1 MPSKPVLTKEQF
13 EVIFEEVCLVIATT
27 HRGLNHILRE
37 IIPKNVG
44 ITCCPVTFYRRVDA
58 IPEYVNKYAEARRR
72 QAEYMVEQ
80 IIDIA
85 DDVSADKYV
94 DEEGREHTNHEAIN
108 RSRLR
113 VDARKWHASKL
124 APKKY
129 GDSTKLEHSGPDGE
143 PLTKVTVEIVNGSQA
158 KGNEGT

>member
-1 MPSKPVLTKEQF
+1 MPSKPVLTTEQF
-13 EVIFEEVCLVIATT
+13 EAIFEEVCTVIATT

-37 IIPKNVG
+37 VIEKNIG
-44 ITCCPVTFYRRVDA
+44 ITCGPVTFYKNLDA
-58 IPEYVNKYAEARRR
+58 NKDYANKYAEARRR